1 MIKKYIPYV
10 IAAAGIIS
18 GILVSRK
25 SSAPP
30 AEMKPFVAPSVNPYE
45 YAVSASGII
54 EASRENIAI
63 GSPVQGIIDKVHVNV
78 WQKVDKGTPLFEID
92 GRELK
97 AELVLKNSLVNIAK
111 AQLSKVKDQLQLLR
125 SIDDPRAVSIDE
137 LRTKENEVAVAQT
150 QLDHALADFAYKQAL
165 LDRHIVRAPCDG
177 VIIQCNA
184 RVGELLTFNNSSP
197 IILGDINE
205 LQIRAD
211 VDEQNA
217 CQICS
222 GAKAT
227 AYLKNK
233 PEFSLPLKFLRIE
246 PYVIPKRSLTGLSD
260 ERVDT
265 RVLQVIYTFNPP
277 EEYPI
282 YIGQRVDVMI
292 EAEPKVSKK

>member
-10 IAAAGIIS
+10 IAAAGIVS
-18 GILVSRK
+18 AILVSRK

-30 AEMKPFVAPSVNPYE
+30 VEKTPYVSPAVNPYDH
-45 YAVSASGII
+45 AVSASGII

-63 GSPVQGIIDKVHVNV
+63 GSPVQGVIEKVYVNV
-78 WQKVDKGTPLFEID
+78 WQKVDKGMPLFEID
-92 GRELK
+92 GRDLK
-97 AELVLKNSLVNIAK
+97 AELALKNSLVNIAK
-111 AQLSKVKDQLQLLR
+111 AQLAKVKDQLHLLQ
-125 SIDDPRAVSIDE
+125 SIDDPRAVSLDE

-150 QLDHALADFAYKQAL
+150 QLDHARADLDYKQAL

-184 RVGELLTFNNSSP
+184 RAGELLTFTNASP
-197 IILGDINE
+197 IILGDISS

-217 CQICS
+217 CQVAS
-222 GAKAT
+222 GANAI

-233 PEFSLPLKFLRIE
+233 PEFSLPLTFVRIE
-246 PYVIPKRSLTGLSD
+246 PYVIPKRSLTGQSD

-265 RVLQVIYTFNPP
+265 RVLQVIFSFNPP
-277 EEYPI
+277 EAFPV

-292 EAEPKVSKK
+292 EAAPKTTP